1 MQGLKKRSTM
11 LNNHNIIFLEFLVT
25 FTTCYLSIDF
35 VDEKNLKLGSTGTGI
50 VFVQIVLRNS
60 LDPDQD
66 SRFSGSGLRFLAG
79 SGFGFN

>member
-35 VDEKNLKLGSTGTGI
+35 VDEKNLKLGSTGI
-50 VFVQIVLRNS
+50 VLVQIVLRNS
-60 LDPDQD
+60 LDPDSEFWLDPD
-66 SRFSGSGLRFLAG
+66 SI
-79 SGFGFN
+79 NMDPKHW